1 MPILFNRY
9 YSTRNLSF
17 FVGEGLLI
25 FLSIMAVYWVY
36 KGSGIFWID
45 VFDCARQAM
54 VVTLVFVLCLYFFD
68 LYDLNLALSMSGTV
82 TRITQAFGV
91 GCIVLAILYYLLP
104 ALLIS
109 TRVFWT
115 GYLVICLTIFL
126 WRGFYYFILRKK
138 MFVQKVI
145 VVGTGKLAN
154 SIAMEVEGRR
164 DSVYKI
170 LGFIGAEEPAYNPNR
185 APVFA
190 KIEDMGDIL
199 SKESLD
205 RIIVAPDDRR
215 GVTPV
220 QTLLQCKLRG
230 IIVEQGVSFYEKIAG
245 KVLVERIDP
254 SWIIFSDG
262 FGMSRLK
269 RWFKRVADICFSG
282 ILLVLS
288 LPLMLLAAIIIKLES
303 PGSVLY
309 RQERVG
315 QFGNSFQ
322 LIKFRSMCQDAEKD
336 GAVWASVND
345 ARVTRFGAIMR
356 KSRIDELPQL
366 WNVIKG
372 EMSFVGPRPE
382 RPIFVNELSKVIP
395 YYGIRHVIK
404 PGITGWAQICYPYG
418 ASTEDTLK
426 KLEYDLYYL
435 KNFNTALDF
444 VIIFNTIKTVLGKR
458 GSR

>member
-1 MPILFNRY
+1 M
-9 YSTRNLSF
+9 
-17 FVGEGLLI
+17 GEGFLI
-25 FLSIMAVYWVY
+25 FLSIMLVHWLY
-36 KGSGIFWID
+36 KGNGIFWID

-68 LYDLNLALSMSGTV
+68 LYDLNLGLSVSETV
-82 TRITQAFGV
+82 SRIAQAFGV
-91 GCIVLAILYYLLP
+91 GCIVLAILYYLMP
-104 ALLIS
+104 ELLIS

-115 GYLVICLTIFL
+115 GYLIICLTIFL

-138 MFVQKVI
+138 LFVQKVI
-145 VVGTGKLAN
+145 VIGTGQLAN
-154 SIAMEVEGRR
+154 SIALEVEGRR

-170 LGFIGAEEPAYNPNR
+170 LGFVGTKEPEYNPNR
-185 APVFA
+185 VPVFA
-190 KIEDMGDIL
+190 TIEDMDYIL

-215 GVTPV
+215 GITPV

-245 KVLVERIDP
+245 KILVERIDP

-269 RWFKRVADICFSG
+269 RSFKRVADICLSI
-282 ILLVLS
+282 ILLVLAF
-288 LPLMLLAAIIIKLES
+288 PLMLLVAIIIKFES
-303 PGSVLY
+303 PGTVLY

-315 QFGNSFQ
+315 QFGSTFQ
-322 LIKFRSMCQDAEKD
+322 LIKFRSMRQDAEKD

-345 ARVTRFGAIMR
+345 TRVTRFGAIMR

-382 RPIFVNELSKVIP
+382 RPIFVDELSKVIP

-404 PGITGWAQICYPYG
+404 PGLTGWAQICYPYG
-418 ASTEDTLK
+418 ASVEDTLK

-444 VIIFNTIKTVLGKR
+444 VIIFNTIKTVLGQR